1 MAIWDNI
8 KLRYRSGNT
17 LMRLIYVNVAVFL
30 LLRVLAFVGLLLQL
44 PLAALLVKW
53 FELPSSA
60 LALLRVPWT
69 VITYMF
75 FSLRLVAHFVQHALA
90 LLVGAHFS

>member
-44 PLAALLVKW
+44 PLAALLV
-53 FELPSSA
+53 
-60 LALLRVPWT
+60 
-69 VITYMF
+69 
-75 FSLRLVAHFVQHALA
+75 
-90 LLVGAHFS
+90 